1 METEDDEVV
10 SSTCEKRPGDS
21 QYTAAGF
28 DYKGSASDAKGMG
41 LDQESPIAGL
51 PEPADPATI
60 PIIINYSNPIN
71 LEVINKLSIVEL
83 TDIDGTVC
91 EDFGNY
97 TITGEIKSG
106 TLNDITGVLILFS
119 YPDSSGLCDIEVN
132 G

>member
-1 METEDDEVV
+1 
-10 SSTCEKRPGDS
+10 
-21 QYTAAGF
+21 
-28 DYKGSASDAKGMG
+28 MG

-83 TDIDGTVC
+83 TDIDGTGC

-106 TLNDITGVLILFS
+106 TLNDITGVLIPFS

>member
-1 METEDDEVV
+1 
-10 SSTCEKRPGDS
+10 
-21 QYTAAGF
+21 
-28 DYKGSASDAKGMG
+28 MG